1 MYKIFS
7 ITLAMMLIVSC
18 GAEAQNKKPQAQ
30 KFELKTA
37 QDSISYVIGTQWGGS
52 LTMDS
57 VKVNIDALKQG
68 IVDALNGT
76 IMEMDQA
83 RVDAMMQELVAEI
96 TKRRQQGEAKQQE
109 EVNKMAGV
117 NLQKGKEFLEQNKTK
132 PGVKVTASGL
142 QYKEMTPGTGKSPKA
157 TDKVKVH
164 YKGTFIDGKEFDSS
178 YKRGEPA
185 EFPLSGVIKGW
196 TEGLQLMK
204 VGGKMQFFIPSDL
217 AYGENA
223 HPSIG
228 PNQVLIFEVELLD
241 VKE

>member
-7 ITLAMMLIVSC
+7 ITIALFLLVSC
-18 GAEAQNKKPQAQ
+18 GAEAQNKKEQTKP
-30 KFELKTA
+30 FSLKNA
-37 QDSISYVIGTQWGGS
+37 QDSISYIIGTQWGGS
-52 LTMDS
+52 LAMDS

-68 IVDALNGT
+68 IVDALNDT
-76 IMEMDQA
+76 KIEMDQA
-83 RVDAMMQELVAEI
+83 KVDAMMQALVAEI
-96 TKRRQQGEAKQQE
+96 NVRRQQGEASKQE
-109 EVNKMAGV
+109 ETNKMANV
-117 NLQKGKEFLEQNKTK
+117 NLQKGKEFLEQNKNK
-132 PGVKVTASGL
+132 PGFKVTASGL
-142 QYKEMTPGTGKSPKA
+142 QYKEITPGTGKSPKA

-164 YKGTFIDGKEFDSS
+164 YKGTFINGEEFDSS
-178 YKRGEPA
+178 YKRGEPI

-204 VGGKMQFFIPSDL
+204 TGGKMQFVIPSDL

-241 VKE
+241 VIE

>member
-7 ITLAMMLIVSC
+7 ITIALFLLVSC
-18 GAEAQNKKPQAQ
+18 GAEAQNKKEQTKPIV
-30 KFELKTA
+30 LKNA
-37 QDSISYVIGTQWGGS
+37 QDSISYIIGTQWGGS
-52 LTMDS
+52 LAMDS

-76 IMEMDQA
+76 QIEMDQA
-83 RVDAMMQELVAEI
+83 KVDAMMQALVAEI
-96 TKRRQQGEAKQQE
+96 NVRRQQGEASKQE
-109 EVNKMAGV
+109 ETNQMANV
-117 NLQKGKEFLEQNKTK
+117 NLQKGKAFLEQNKTK

-142 QYKEMTPGTGKSPKA
+142 QYKEITPGTGKSPKA

-164 YKGTFIDGKEFDSS
+164 YKGTFINGEEFDSS
-178 YKRGEPA
+178 YKRGEPI

-204 VGGKMQFFIPSDL
+204 TGGKMQFVIPSDL

-241 VKE
+241 VTE

>member
-7 ITLAMMLIVSC
+7 ITISLFLLVSC
-18 GAEAQNKKPQAQ
+18 GAEAQNKKEQTKPI
-30 KFELKTA
+30 ELKNA
-37 QDSISYVIGTQWGGS
+37 QDSISYIIGTQWGGS
-52 LTMDS
+52 LAMDS

-68 IVDALNGT
+68 IVDALSGNQ
-76 IMEMDQA
+76 IEMDQA
-83 RVDAMMQELVAEI
+83 KVDAMMQALVAEI
-96 TKRRQQGEAKQQE
+96 NVRRQQGEAIKQE
-109 EVNKMAGV
+109 ETNKMAGV

-142 QYKEMTPGTGKSPKA
+142 QYKEITPGTGKAPKA
-157 TDKVKVH
+157 TSKVKVH
-164 YKGTFIDGKEFDSS
+164 YKGTFINGEEFDSS
-178 YKRGEPA
+178 YKRGEPI

-204 VGGKMQFFIPSDL
+204 VGGKMQFYIPSEL

-228 PNQVLIFEVELLD
+228 PNQVLIFDVELLD
-241 VKE
+241 VID